1 MSEGQIGGNEALQ
14 AAHYDKIAD
23 AYELHYSDR
32 YSLAYRERFI
42 NTPLLHGLD
51 LAGRDVLEAL
61 CGSGTVTEDLLKRG
75 ARVTGLDISPRMMAV
90 FQERWPDCTALLASI
105 LDTGLPDD
113 SFDAITIVG
122 GLHHLHPDVDRAIDE
137 LYRILRPGGYLCFME
152 PHAGSLPD
160 LFRKV
165 WYHFDSTFET
175 NEAAVDVD
183 GLRARNASRFASITT
198 TYQGNVAFL
207 LVFNSMIFRMPLG
220 LKRFYAPPLFGLE
233 AAINRIA
240 GKRFSCFV
248 VSQWQKRAVAAPGRV
263 DSEVGMLSR

>member
-1 MSEGQIGGNEALQ
+1 MSEGQVGGNEALQ

-23 AYELHYSDR
+23 EYESHYSDQ

-42 NTPLLHGLD
+42 NRPLLRNLD

-61 CGSGTVTEDLLKRG
+61 CGSGTVTGDLLQRG

-90 FQERWPDCTALLASI
+90 FQERWPDCTALIASI

-137 LYRILRPGGYLCFME
+137 LYRILRPGGHLCFME
-152 PHAGSLPD
+152 PHAGSLPNF
-160 LFRKV
+160 FRKV
-165 WYHFDSTFET
+165 WYRFDSTFET

-183 GLRARNASRFASITT
+183 ALRARNASRFQTITT

-207 LVFNSMIFRMPLG
+207 LVFNSMIFRVPLG
-220 LKRFYAPPLFGLE
+220 LKRFYAPPLFALEGL
-233 AAINRIA
+233 INRFG

-248 VSQWQKRAVAAPGRV
+248 VSQWKKRAAAAPGRATR
-263 DSEVGMLSR
+263 EVGMLSR